1 MSTAP
6 AAPASSADFEPGDE
20 RKIVATLSAEP
31 AALTRRLARHMGVN
45 VPEVLRRALVVLDL
59 IVSLDADEELVIRNR
74 KTKEIERI
82 RFLWPNA

>member
-1 MSTAP
+1 
-6 AAPASSADFEPGDE
+6 
-20 RKIVATLSAEP
+20 
-31 AALTRRLARHMGVN
+31 MGVN